1 MNQHQQIQAAQN
13 RELARPEAEHSVVY
27 GIVAQC
33 LCPDH
38 VWIKIGRSTQPQAR
52 LARLNTII
60 RKHLREDAFRPGPFS
75 LSWQWPDR
83 ECIEHQPLALR
94 FMMPGWR
101 NTERLMRN
109 LVAAELEARQTRGE
123 WLELPTGH
131 DTHWMD
137 PALAQ
142 ALRDRQ
148 VDRYLTER
156 GDRAHVDQQLEA
168 LFAHFNGTSIR

>member
-1 MNQHQQIQAAQN
+1 MNQHQQIQAAQT

-109 LVAAELEARQTRGE
+109 LGPPNSKPGKPAANGSNCPPGMTPIGWTRSWPKHYG
-123 WLELPTGH
+123 TGRSI
-131 DTHWMD
+131 DT
-137 PALAQ
+137 
-142 ALRDRQ
+142 
-148 VDRYLTER
+148 
-156 GDRAHVDQQLEA
+156 
-168 LFAHFNGTSIR
+168 